1 LIPIVKENANKYS
14 IANGMDNVEFFLN
27 ELGDEAPAL
36 GASMLD

>member
-1 LIPIVKENANKYS
+1 
-14 IANGMDNVEFFLN
+14 MDGVDILLN